1 MSDDDADDFIAFG
14 KALKPLEDDA
24 IIRKK
29 PIAVEEQ
36 IVRDENG
43 IRRFHGAFTGGW
55 SAGHFNTVNTPQ
67 GWTPSQFKSSRADKG
82 DRGGQR
88 PEDFMDEEDRGA
100 FGFAAEALKT
110 KSGFQGGEGGG
121 GSSVLGSASGAFLEQ
136 LVKPVQGT
144 VGERL
149 LQAQGWKPGQGI
161 GPKLTRQ
168 ARNKRRG
175 KGDKE
180 KEKDDP
186 MLEKYKDFLFAPDET
201 PIAVARPKDNFFGIG
216 YSGLARGTGAP
227 LVHGSSDYKV
237 SFGGGGKK
245 GMMKKFSITG
255 EAFGIGADEEDDDL
269 SVYNQGGLAEYD
281 FSLDVSGKEERRE
294 KRSKEQSRWGAPTT
308 AEMSANFLEGFKL
321 ARSQSLLKKRYA
333 PPQIPHNWT
342 PKGRPSKKRSRWDAG
357 GDQGE
362 ARAQGVPHSQSRG
375 GTNPSVEQRRSVLFP
390 DQANREVKVE
400 EPLLPVKLPDF
411 LLKGEIKSD
420 GAFKPFARNP
430 EKQKRYDQY
439 RVCLE
444 NNSPEVL
451 RSLQPRSMTEWERE
465 KEKLEFERASMLF
478 QPMKGVIGSR
488 FVSAGDSV
496 TVDEGGGTGEV
507 VKKDGGVEAAAIGM
521 FGALTRTKEEWHP
534 ARLLCVRFNVAHPY
548 SDTSTT
554 GTAKPAKRDTGVTNV
569 FAALEN
575 VQEVPVEQSE
585 KSDTD
590 KNGEDAPEK
599 PTDEIKAE
607 QEEAEEEVIVPK
619 PPMDLFK
626 AIFADSSD
634 DESEKE
640 EEDREETA
648 AETAARL
655 RESHATSE
663 KIKGPANPWEER
675 KGNVLRSK
683 EPAKGIF
690 ANIDFETLNKR
701 TSSKRP
707 RSPSNSPP
715 RESNELVN
723 KSKEGSS
730 SSSDEGFGPALPP
743 GLKSDVK
750 VEKEVTNITLSSD
763 SDGYKKKKSKKRK
776 KEKKKKHKE
785 NKKHRSS
792 EDAVIVLSDSEEDG
806 LMSIL
811 KSETNWS
818 EKKKKTKKEKKHKSR

>member
-1 MSDDDADDFIAFG
+1 MERSLVVGLPAISTPSTPHKAHFEIFIFFIY
-14 KALKPLEDDA
+14 
-24 IIRKK
+24 IIL
-29 PIAVEEQ
+29 
-36 IVRDENG
+36 
-43 IRRFHGAFTGGW
+43 GW
-55 SAGHFNTVNTPQ
+55 V
-67 GWTPSQFKSSRADKG
+67 PSQFKSSRADKG
-82 DRGGQR
+82 DRGGQK
-88 PEDFMDEEDRGA
+88 PEDFMDDEDRGA

-110 KSGFQGGEGGG
+110 KSGFQGGEGGS

-175 KGDKE
+175 KGDE
-180 KEKDDP
+180 GKEKDDP

-201 PIAVARPKDNFFGIG
+201 PIAVAKPKDNFFGIG

-245 GMMKKFSITG
+245 GMKKFSITG
-255 EAFGIGADEEDDDL
+255 EAFGIGADEEDDDM

-294 KRSKEQSRWGAPTT
+294 KRSKEQSRWGAPTS
-308 AEMSANFLEGFKL
+308 ADMSANFLEGFKL

-333 PPQIPHNWT
+333 PPQIPHDWT
-342 PKGRPSKKRSRWDAG
+342 PKGRPSKRRSRWDSS
-357 GDQGE
+357 GDQDV
-362 ARAQGVPHSQSRG
+362 ARPQGVPLSQSRG

-390 DQANREVKVE
+390 DQANKEVKVE
-400 EPLLPVKLPDF
+400 DPIVPIKLPDF
-411 LLKGEIKSD
+411 LKGEIKSD
-420 GAFKPFARNP
+420 GSFKPFARNP

-439 RVCLE
+439 RICLE
-444 NNSPEVL
+444 NNNPEVL

-507 VKKDGGVEAAAIGM
+507 VKKDGGVEAASIGM
-521 FGALTRTKEEWHP
+521 FGALTRIKEEWHP

-554 GTAKPAKRDTGVTNV
+554 GTTKPSKRDTGVTNV

-575 VQEVPVEQSE
+575 VQDVQVEDLK
-585 KSDTD
+585 KSDTVKD
-590 KNGEDAPEK
+590 GEEVPQTS
-599 PTDEIKAE
+599 TDEKIKAE
-607 QEEAEEEVIVPK
+607 QEEEQEDEEVIVPK

-626 AIFADSSD
+626 AIFADSSES
-634 DESEKE
+634 ESEKE
-640 EEDREETA
+640 EEKEENA

-655 RESHATSE
+655 RQNHASAE

-675 KGNVLRSK
+675 RGNVLRSK

-690 ANIDFETLNKR
+690 ANIDFEALNKR

-715 RESNELVN
+715 RESKEFANI
-723 KSKEGSS
+723 SKDDCSS
-730 SSSDEGFGPALPP
+730 SSSDDGFGPALPP
-743 GLKSDVK
+743 GLKQDVK

-763 SDGYKKKKSKKRK
+763 SDEYKEKKSKKRK
-776 KEKKKKHKE
+776 KDKKKKHKE
-785 NKKHRSS
+785 HKKHKESKKRKSS
-792 EDAVIVLSDSEEDG
+792 NGPVIVLSDSDEDG

-811 KSETNWS
+811 KTETSWS
-818 EKKKKTKKEKKHKSR
+818 EKKKKSKKKKSR

>member
-1 MSDDDADDFIAFG
+1 MDD
-14 KALKPLEDDA
+14 
-24 IIRKK
+24 
-29 PIAVEEQ
+29 
-36 IVRDENG
+36 
-43 IRRFHGAFTGGW
+43 
-55 SAGHFNTVNTPQ
+55 
-67 GWTPSQFKSSRADKG
+67 
-82 DRGGQR
+82 
-88 PEDFMDEEDRGA
+88 EDRGA

-110 KSGFQGGEGGG
+110 KSGFQGGEGGS

-175 KGDKE
+175 KGDE
-180 KEKDDP
+180 GKEKDDP

-201 PIAVARPKDNFFGIG
+201 PIAVAKPKDNFFGIG

-245 GMMKKFSITG
+245 GMKKFSITG
-255 EAFGIGADEEDDDL
+255 EAFGIGADEEDDDM

-294 KRSKEQSRWGAPTT
+294 KRSKEQSRWGAPTS
-308 AEMSANFLEGFKL
+308 ADMSANFLEGFKL

-333 PPQIPHNWT
+333 PPQIPHDWT
-342 PKGRPSKKRSRWDAG
+342 PKGRPSKRRSRWDSS
-357 GDQGE
+357 GDQDV
-362 ARAQGVPHSQSRG
+362 ARPQGVPLSQSRG

-390 DQANREVKVE
+390 DQANKEVKVE
-400 EPLLPVKLPDF
+400 DPIVPIKLPDF
-411 LLKGEIKSD
+411 LKGEIKSD
-420 GAFKPFARNP
+420 GSFKPFARNP

-439 RVCLE
+439 RICLE
-444 NNSPEVL
+444 NNNPEVL

-521 FGALTRTKEEWHP
+521 FGALTRIKEEWHP

-554 GTAKPAKRDTGVTNV
+554 GTTKPSKRDTGVTNV

-575 VQEVPVEQSE
+575 VQDVQVEDLK
-585 KSDTD
+585 KSDTVKD
-590 KNGEDAPEK
+590 GEEVPQTS
-599 PTDEIKAE
+599 TDEKIKAE
-607 QEEAEEEVIVPK
+607 QEEEQEDEEVIVPK

-626 AIFADSSD
+626 AIFADSSES
-634 DESEKE
+634 ESEKE
-640 EEDREETA
+640 EEKEENA

-655 RESHATSE
+655 RQNHASAE

-675 KGNVLRSK
+675 RGNVLRSK

-690 ANIDFETLNKR
+690 ANIDFEALNKR

-715 RESNELVN
+715 RESKEFANI
-723 KSKEGSS
+723 SKDDCSS
-730 SSSDEGFGPALPP
+730 SSSDDGFGPALPP
-743 GLKSDVK
+743 GLKQDVK

-763 SDGYKKKKSKKRK
+763 SDEYKEKKSKKRK
-776 KEKKKKHKE
+776 KDKKKKHKE
-785 NKKHRSS
+785 HKKHKESKKRKSS
-792 EDAVIVLSDSEEDG
+792 NGPVIVLSDSDEDG

-811 KSETNWS
+811 KNETSWS
-818 EKKKKTKKEKKHKSR
+818 EKKKKSKKKKSR

>member
-1 MSDDDADDFIAFG
+1 MDD
-14 KALKPLEDDA
+14 
-24 IIRKK
+24 
-29 PIAVEEQ
+29 
-36 IVRDENG
+36 
-43 IRRFHGAFTGGW
+43 
-55 SAGHFNTVNTPQ
+55 
-67 GWTPSQFKSSRADKG
+67 
-82 DRGGQR
+82 
-88 PEDFMDEEDRGA
+88 EDRGA

-110 KSGFQGGEGGG
+110 KSGFQGGEGGS

-175 KGDKE
+175 KGDE
-180 KEKDDP
+180 GKEKDDP

-201 PIAVARPKDNFFGIG
+201 PIAVAKPKDNFFGIG

-245 GMMKKFSITG
+245 GMKKFSITG
-255 EAFGIGADEEDDDL
+255 EAFGIGADEEDDDM

-294 KRSKEQSRWGAPTT
+294 KRSKEQSRWGAPTS
-308 AEMSANFLEGFKL
+308 ADMSANFLEGFKL

-333 PPQIPHNWT
+333 PPQIPHDWT
-342 PKGRPSKKRSRWDAG
+342 PKGRPSKRRSRWDSS
-357 GDQGE
+357 GDQDV
-362 ARAQGVPHSQSRG
+362 ARPQGVPLSQSRG

-390 DQANREVKVE
+390 DQANKEVKVE
-400 EPLLPVKLPDF
+400 DPIVPIKLPDF
-411 LLKGEIKSD
+411 LKGEIKSD
-420 GAFKPFARNP
+420 GSFKPFARNP

-439 RVCLE
+439 RICLE
-444 NNSPEVL
+444 NNNPEVL

-521 FGALTRTKEEWHP
+521 FGALTRIKEEWHP

-554 GTAKPAKRDTGVTNV
+554 GTTKPSKRDTGVTNV

-575 VQEVPVEQSE
+575 VQDVQVEDLK
-585 KSDTD
+585 KSDTVKD
-590 KNGEDAPEK
+590 GEEVPQTS
-599 PTDEIKAE
+599 TDEKIKAE
-607 QEEAEEEVIVPK
+607 QEEEQEDEEVIVPK

-626 AIFADSSD
+626 AIFADSSES
-634 DESEKE
+634 ESEKE
-640 EEDREETA
+640 EEKEENA

-655 RESHATSE
+655 RQNHASAE

-675 KGNVLRSK
+675 RGNVLRSK

-690 ANIDFETLNKR
+690 ANIDFEALNKR

-715 RESNELVN
+715 RESKEFANI
-723 KSKEGSS
+723 SKDDCSS
-730 SSSDEGFGPALPP
+730 SSSDDGFGPALPP
-743 GLKSDVK
+743 GLKQEVK

-763 SDGYKKKKSKKRK
+763 SDEYKEKKSKKRK
-776 KEKKKKHKE
+776 KDKKKKHKE
-785 NKKHRSS
+785 HKKHKESKKRKSS
-792 EDAVIVLSDSEEDG
+792 NGPVIVLSDSDEDG

-811 KSETNWS
+811 KTETSWS
-818 EKKKKTKKEKKHKSR
+818 EKKKKSKKKKSR

>member
-1 MSDDDADDFIAFG
+1 MERSLVVGLPAISTPSTPHKAHFEIFIFFIY
-14 KALKPLEDDA
+14 
-24 IIRKK
+24 IIL
-29 PIAVEEQ
+29 
-36 IVRDENG
+36 
-43 IRRFHGAFTGGW
+43 GW
-55 SAGHFNTVNTPQ
+55 V
-67 GWTPSQFKSSRADKG
+67 PSQFKSSRADKG
-82 DRGGQR
+82 DRGGQK
-88 PEDFMDEEDRGA
+88 PEDFMDDEDRGA

-110 KSGFQGGEGGG
+110 KSGFQGGEGGS
-121 GSSVLGSASGAFLEQ
+121 GSSALGSASGAFLEQ

-175 KGDKE
+175 KGDE
-180 KEKDDP
+180 GKEKDDP

-201 PIAVARPKDNFFGIG
+201 PIAVAKPKDNFFGIG

-245 GMMKKFSITG
+245 GMKKFSITG
-255 EAFGIGADEEDDDL
+255 EAFGIGADEEDDDM

-294 KRSKEQSRWGAPTT
+294 KRSKEQSRWGAPTS
-308 AEMSANFLEGFKL
+308 ADMSANFLEGFKL

-333 PPQIPHNWT
+333 PPQIPHDWT
-342 PKGRPSKKRSRWDAG
+342 PKGRPSKRRSRWDSS
-357 GDQGE
+357 GDQDV
-362 ARAQGVPHSQSRG
+362 ARPQGVPLSQSRG

-390 DQANREVKVE
+390 DQANKEVKVE
-400 EPLLPVKLPDF
+400 DPIVPIKLPDF
-411 LLKGEIKSD
+411 LKGEIKSD
-420 GAFKPFARNP
+420 GSFKPFARNP

-439 RVCLE
+439 RICLE
-444 NNSPEVL
+444 NNNPEVL

-521 FGALTRTKEEWHP
+521 FGALTRIKEEWHP

-554 GTAKPAKRDTGVTNV
+554 GTTKPSKRDTGVTNV

-575 VQEVPVEQSE
+575 VQDVQVEDLK
-585 KSDTD
+585 KSDTVKD
-590 KNGEDAPEK
+590 GEEVPQTS
-599 PTDEIKAE
+599 TDEKIKAE
-607 QEEAEEEVIVPK
+607 QEEEQEDEEVIVPK

-626 AIFADSSD
+626 AIFADSSES
-634 DESEKE
+634 ESEKE
-640 EEDREETA
+640 EEKEENA

-655 RESHATSE
+655 RQNHASAE

-675 KGNVLRSK
+675 RGNVLRSK

-690 ANIDFETLNKR
+690 ANIDFEALNKR

-715 RESNELVN
+715 RESKEFANI
-723 KSKEGSS
+723 SKDDCSS
-730 SSSDEGFGPALPP
+730 SSSDDGFGPALPP
-743 GLKSDVK
+743 GLKQDVK

-763 SDGYKKKKSKKRK
+763 SDEYKEKKSKKRK
-776 KEKKKKHKE
+776 KDKKKKHKE
-785 NKKHRSS
+785 HKKHKESKKRKSS
-792 EDAVIVLSDSEEDG
+792 NGPVIVLSDSDEDG

-811 KSETNWS
+811 KTETSWS
-818 EKKKKTKKEKKHKSR
+818 EKKKKSKKKKSR

>member
-1 MSDDDADDFIAFG
+1 MDD
-14 KALKPLEDDA
+14 
-24 IIRKK
+24 
-29 PIAVEEQ
+29 
-36 IVRDENG
+36 
-43 IRRFHGAFTGGW
+43 
-55 SAGHFNTVNTPQ
+55 
-67 GWTPSQFKSSRADKG
+67 
-82 DRGGQR
+82 
-88 PEDFMDEEDRGA
+88 EDRGA

-110 KSGFQGGEGGG
+110 KSGFQGGEGGS

-175 KGDKE
+175 KGDE
-180 KEKDDP
+180 GKEKDDP

-201 PIAVARPKDNFFGIG
+201 PIAVAKPKDNFFGIG

-245 GMMKKFSITG
+245 GMKKFSITG
-255 EAFGIGADEEDDDL
+255 EAFGIGADEEDDDM

-294 KRSKEQSRWGAPTT
+294 KRSKEQSRWGAPTS
-308 AEMSANFLEGFKL
+308 ADMSANFLEGFKL

-333 PPQIPHNWT
+333 PPQIPHDWT
-342 PKGRPSKKRSRWDAG
+342 PKGRPSKRRSRWDSS
-357 GDQGE
+357 GDQDV
-362 ARAQGVPHSQSRG
+362 ARPQGVPLSQSRG

-390 DQANREVKVE
+390 DQANKEVKVE
-400 EPLLPVKLPDF
+400 DPIVPIKLPDF
-411 LLKGEIKSD
+411 LKGEIKSD
-420 GAFKPFARNP
+420 GSFKPFARNP

-439 RVCLE
+439 RICLE
-444 NNSPEVL
+444 NNNPEVL

-521 FGALTRTKEEWHP
+521 FGALTRIKEEWHP

-554 GTAKPAKRDTGVTNV
+554 GTTKPSKRDTGVTNV

-575 VQEVPVEQSE
+575 VQDVQVEDLK
-585 KSDTD
+585 KSDTVKD
-590 KNGEDAPEK
+590 GEEVPQTS
-599 PTDEIKAE
+599 TDEKIKAE
-607 QEEAEEEVIVPK
+607 QEEEEEMIVPK

-626 AIFADSSD
+626 AIFADSSES
-634 DESEKE
+634 ESEKE
-640 EEDREETA
+640 EEKEENA

-655 RESHATSE
+655 RQNHASAE

-675 KGNVLRSK
+675 RGNVLRSK

-690 ANIDFETLNKR
+690 ANIDFEALNKR

-715 RESNELVN
+715 RESKEFANI
-723 KSKEGSS
+723 SKDDCSS
-730 SSSDEGFGPALPP
+730 SSSDDGFGPALPP
-743 GLKSDVK
+743 GLKQDVK

-763 SDGYKKKKSKKRK
+763 SDEYKEKKSKKRK
-776 KEKKKKHKE
+776 KDKKKKHKE
-785 NKKHRSS
+785 HKKHKESKKRKSS
-792 EDAVIVLSDSEEDG
+792 NGPVIVLSDSDEDG

-811 KSETNWS
+811 KTETSWS
-818 EKKKKTKKEKKHKSR
+818 EKKKKSKKKKSR

>member
-36 IVRDENG
+36 IVRDQNG

-67 GWTPSQFKSSRADKG
+67 GWVPSQFKSSRADKG
-82 DRGGQR
+82 ERGAQK
-88 PEDFMDEEDRGA
+88 PEDFMDDEDRGA

-110 KSGFQGGEGGG
+110 KSGFQGGEG
-121 GSSVLGSASGAFLEQ
+121 SSSNVLGSASGAFLEQ

-161 GPKLTRQ
+161 GPKLTRE

-180 KEKDDP
+180 KDDP
-186 MLEKYKDFLFAPDET
+186 MLDKYKDFLFAPDET
-201 PIAVARPKDNFFGIG
+201 PIAVAKPKDNFFGIG

-245 GMMKKFSITG
+245 GMKKFSITG
-255 EAFGIGADEEDDDL
+255 EAFGIGADEEDDDM
-269 SVYNQGGLAEYD
+269 SVYNQGGMAEYD

-294 KRSKEQSRWGAPTT
+294 KRSKEQSRWGAPTP
-308 AEMSANFLEGFKL
+308 ASMSANFLEGFKL
-321 ARSQSLLKKRYA
+321 ARSQSLLKKRYP
-333 PPQIPHNWT
+333 PPQIPQDWA
-342 PKGRPSKKRSRWDAG
+342 PKGRPSKRKSRWDPAG
-357 GDQGE
+357 EDVGRPQS
-362 ARAQGVPHSQSRG
+362 APQSQSRG
-375 GTNPSVEQRRSVLFP
+375 GTNPSVDQRRSVLFP
-390 DQANREVKVE
+390 DQANREVKDE
-400 EPLLPVKLPDF
+400 EPPPAPVKLPDF
-411 LLKGEIKSD
+411 LKGEIKTD
-420 GAFKPFARNP
+420 GSFKPFARNP

-439 RVCLE
+439 RLCLE
-444 NNSPEVL
+444 NDSPEVL
-451 RSLQPRSMTEWERE
+451 RSLQPRTMTEWEKE

-548 SDTSTT
+548 QFSDTSTT
-554 GTAKPAKRDTGVTNV
+554 GTARPAKRETGVTNV
-569 FAALEN
+569 FAALES
-575 VQEVPVEQSE
+575 VQEAHGDKAE
-585 KSDTD
+585 KTEGAQNDEAEGST
-590 KNGEDAPEK
+590 E
-599 PTDEIKAE
+599 EIKAE
-607 QEEAEEEVIVPK
+607 KENVEEEEEVIVPK

-634 DESEKE
+634 SESEKE
-640 EEDREETA
+640 EEKEETA

-655 RESHATSE
+655 RENHATGE
-663 KIKGPANPWEER
+663 KVKGPANPWEETR
-675 KGNVLRSK
+675 GNVLRSK

-690 ANIDFETLNKR
+690 ANIDFEALNKR
-701 TSSKRP
+701 TTSKRP

-715 RESNELVN
+715 REV
-723 KSKEGSS
+723 KETLSQPKQDCSS

-743 GLKSDVK
+743 GLKSEVK
-750 VEKEVTNITLSSD
+750 VEKEVTNITISSD
-763 SDGYKKKKSKKRK
+763 SDDYKEKKSKKRK
-776 KEKKKKHKE
+776 KEKKKYKE
-785 NKKHRSS
+785 NKKSRSS
-792 EDAVIVLSDSEEDG
+792 DVIVLSDSEED
-806 LMSIL
+806 
-811 KSETNWS
+811 WS
-818 EKKKKTKKEKKHKSR
+818 EKKKKSKKKKKKHKSR

>member
-1 MSDDDADDFIAFG
+1 MDD
-14 KALKPLEDDA
+14 
-24 IIRKK
+24 
-29 PIAVEEQ
+29 
-36 IVRDENG
+36 
-43 IRRFHGAFTGGW
+43 
-55 SAGHFNTVNTPQ
+55 
-67 GWTPSQFKSSRADKG
+67 
-82 DRGGQR
+82 
-88 PEDFMDEEDRGA
+88 EDRGA

-110 KSGFQGGEGGG
+110 KSGFQGGEGGS

-175 KGDKE
+175 KGDE
-180 KEKDDP
+180 GKEKDDP

-201 PIAVARPKDNFFGIG
+201 PIAVAKPKDNFFGIG

-245 GMMKKFSITG
+245 GMKKFSITG
-255 EAFGIGADEEDDDL
+255 EAFGIGADEEDDDM

-294 KRSKEQSRWGAPTT
+294 KRSKEQSRWGAPTS
-308 AEMSANFLEGFKL
+308 ADMSANFLEGFKL

-333 PPQIPHNWT
+333 PPQIPHDWT
-342 PKGRPSKKRSRWDAG
+342 PKGRPSKRRSRWDSS
-357 GDQGE
+357 GDQDV
-362 ARAQGVPHSQSRG
+362 ARPQGVPLSQSRG

-390 DQANREVKVE
+390 DQANKEVKVE
-400 EPLLPVKLPDF
+400 DPIVPIKLPDF
-411 LLKGEIKSD
+411 LKGEIKSD
-420 GAFKPFARNP
+420 GSFKPFARNP

-439 RVCLE
+439 RICLE
-444 NNSPEVL
+444 NNNPEVL

-521 FGALTRTKEEWHP
+521 FGALTRIKEEWHP

-554 GTAKPAKRDTGVTNV
+554 GTTKPSKRDTGVTNV

-575 VQEVPVEQSE
+575 VQDVQVEDLK
-585 KSDTD
+585 KSDTVKD
-590 KNGEDAPEK
+590 GEEVPQTS
-599 PTDEIKAE
+599 TDEKIKAE
-607 QEEAEEEVIVPK
+607 QEEEQEDEEVIVPK

-626 AIFADSSD
+626 AIFADSSES
-634 DESEKE
+634 ESEKE
-640 EEDREETA
+640 EEKEENA

-655 RESHATSE
+655 RQNHASAE

-675 KGNVLRSK
+675 RGNVLRSK

-690 ANIDFETLNKR
+690 ANIDFEALNKR

-715 RESNELVN
+715 RESKEFANI
-723 KSKEGSS
+723 SKDDCSS
-730 SSSDEGFGPALPP
+730 SSSDDGFGPALPP
-743 GLKSDVK
+743 GLKQDVK

-763 SDGYKKKKSKKRK
+763 SDEYKEKKSKKRK
-776 KEKKKKHKE
+776 KDKKKKHKE
-785 NKKHRSS
+785 HKKHKESKKRKSS
-792 EDAVIVLSDSEEDG
+792 NGPVIVLSDSDEDG

-811 KSETNWS
+811 KTETSWS
-818 EKKKKTKKEKKHKSR
+818 EKKKKSKKKKSR

>member
-1 MSDDDADDFIAFG
+1 
-14 KALKPLEDDA
+14 
-24 IIRKK
+24 
-29 PIAVEEQ
+29 
-36 IVRDENG
+36 
-43 IRRFHGAFTGGW
+43 
-55 SAGHFNTVNTPQ
+55 
-67 GWTPSQFKSSRADKG
+67 
-82 DRGGQR
+82 
-88 PEDFMDEEDRGA
+88 MDEEDRGA

-175 KGDKE
+175 KGNEE
-180 KEKDDP
+180 KEKNDP

-201 PIAVARPKDNFFGIG
+201 PIAVAKPKDNFFGIG

-333 PPQIPHNWT
+333 PPQIPHGWT
-342 PKGRPSKKRSRWDAG
+342 PKGRPSKRRSRWDTG
-357 GDQGE
+357 GDQDV
-362 ARAQGVPHSQSRG
+362 ARAQGVPQSQSRG

-411 LLKGEIKSD
+411 LKGEIKSD

-444 NNSPEVL
+444 NNSPEIL

-507 VKKDGGVEAAAIGM
+507 VKQDGGVEAAAIGM

-554 GTAKPAKRDTGVTNV
+554 GTTKPSKRDTGVTNV

-575 VQEVPVEQSE
+575 VQNVQVEDLK
-585 KSDTD
+585 KSDTVKD
-590 KNGEDAPEK
+590 GEEVPQTS
-599 PTDEIKAE
+599 TDEKIKAE
-607 QEEAEEEVIVPK
+607 QEEEQEDEEVIVPK

-626 AIFADSSD
+626 AIFADSSES
-634 DESEKE
+634 ESEKE
-640 EEDREETA
+640 EEKEENA

-655 RESHATSE
+655 RQNHASAE

-675 KGNVLRSK
+675 RGNVLRSK

-690 ANIDFETLNKR
+690 ANIDFEALNKR

-715 RESNELVN
+715 RESKEFANI
-723 KSKEGSS
+723 SKDDCSS
-730 SSSDEGFGPALPP
+730 SSSDDGFGPALPP
-743 GLKSDVK
+743 GLKQDVK

-763 SDGYKKKKSKKRK
+763 SDEYKEKKSKKRK
-776 KEKKKKHKE
+776 KDKKKKHKE
-785 NKKHRSS
+785 HKKHKESKKRKSS
-792 EDAVIVLSDSEEDG
+792 NGPVIVLSDSDEDG

-811 KSETNWS
+811 KTETSWS
-818 EKKKKTKKEKKHKSR
+818 EKKKKSKKKKSR